1 MTIIVEDGSII
12 PNSNSY
18 TSLVNARIV
27 ASVYGLTLPA
37 DDTDAETALII
48 GQKWIK
54 QQESSLQ
61 GLRLEASQSI
71 SYPRTPVYLYG
82 FLLDKN
88 TIPSE
93 LIDSQVVAAVQQGIS
108 GDILAS
114 SVGATASSIKKEQLE
129 GVGTVEYFEGGSAET
144 TSANIKLA
152 LSLLEPLT
160 ESALSSSGGGFCLQ
174 AGC

>member
-1 MTIIVEDGSII
+1 MTIIVEDGSIV

-18 TSLVNARIV
+18 TDLTNARIV
-27 ASVYGLTLPA
+27 ASSYGLALPA
-37 DDTDAETALII
+37 DNTEAETALII
-48 GQKWIK
+48 GQKWIL

-61 GLRLEASQSI
+61 GSRLEAIQSI

-88 TIPSE
+88 TIPQQ
-93 LIDSQVVAAVQQGIS
+93 LIDSQVVAGVQQGIS

-114 SVGATASSIKKEQLE
+114 SIGATASSVKKEQLE
-129 GVGTVEYFEGGSAET
+129 GVGSIEYFEGGSAET

-160 ESALSSSGGGFCLQ
+160 ESALSSAGGGLCLQ
-174 AGC
+174 RGC